1 MCCNI
6 ETLSHIGDTAYV
18 NGINQ
23 PIDPFDPFRNPTQ
36 ETDYTPD
43 YTEIV
48 PQIRISGC
56 RLPLSPSKR
65 EKTAIRRY
73 FTLAGLLAFFDF
85 AFAALIAN
93 VLFMAAIFLL
103 QLIDAHA
110 LEGELPGNYMQIAQ
124 QYLSDSSVEMASN
137 LLGFFIS
144 NVTVFFLGCKLTRI
158 RPMSFFQ
165 DRDITLPSVL
175 RYCVLGLF
183 IQFGAGYGVDYIGSL
198 LREDNPLFSAPDMT
212 MGDSP
217 TKLLVTILYT
227 CLIAPI
233 TEELVFRGVFLKNM
247 SRVSQRFG
255 IFTSALFF
263 ALAHQNVP
271 QGVLAFF
278 LGILL
283 GYITIKHNSLVPAMI
298 VHFTVNVTSMLFT
311 RLYEMAPNSADKL
324 FTLVT
329 VIVCVLGMIML
340 IYTLSTERLPDDTPF
355 QKIRCA
361 PLAWTSWGLWLA
373 ALLHLGM
380 MALTALMNR
389 FTEAFTG

>member
-48 PQIRISGC
+48 PQIRIPGC

-103 QLIDAHA
+103 RLIDAHV

-283 GYITIKHNSLVPAMI
+283 GYITIKHNSLVPGMI

-373 ALLHLGM
+373 ALLHVGM